1 MDMVRSALQDYRNYA
16 WGIALGVVSLA
27 TAVLLETWFLGRLLG
42 DPLPL
47 ALAPAALLRVLTEGF
62 IYFDW
67 RSPLAHLVFA
77 ISLGLISAWIVIRR
91 DMPLDA
97 AAQIGRLAGA
107 VNVMAVAILEVD
119 AVVVGFYYLIS
130 GYVSVMVISYTAR
143 RAAVWLN
150 AQRPEAADRAM
161 REAG

>member
-1 MDMVRSALQDYRNYA
+1 
-16 WGIALGVVSLA
+16 
-27 TAVLLETWFLGRLLG
+27 
-42 DPLPL
+42 
-47 ALAPAALLRVLTEGF
+47 
-62 IYFDW
+62 
-67 RSPLAHLVFA
+67 
-77 ISLGLISAWIVIRR
+77 
-91 DMPLDA
+91 MPLDA